1 MAEEVSIGTEK
12 QSMAVSFT
20 DRLGFSPVRSFA
32 AIQSYRRPK

>member
-32 AIQSYRRPK
+32 AIQSCRRPK